1 MGNRSS
7 KTTSTAKTV
16 GLTEQPPPRS
26 TSGARAPKGKPP
38 PPGPRKPPHLQAVD
52 KLREK
57 EEKNKILSQLK
68 LGDNPDNPFD
78 DDILGDKI
86 ATEPT
91 KSDGKPTT
99 KPPPGK
105 ARAPRLARRSAR
117 TLDTDAY
124 AVALKM

>member
-1 MGNRSS
+1 M
-7 KTTSTAKTV
+7 
-16 GLTEQPPPRS
+16 
-26 TSGARAPKGKPP
+26 
-38 PPGPRKPPHLQAVD
+38 D

-57 EEKNKILSQLK
+57 ETGKRRKAEDNKILSQLK

-78 DDILGDKI
+78 DDILEDRF

-91 KSDGKPTT
+91 ESDGKPTT